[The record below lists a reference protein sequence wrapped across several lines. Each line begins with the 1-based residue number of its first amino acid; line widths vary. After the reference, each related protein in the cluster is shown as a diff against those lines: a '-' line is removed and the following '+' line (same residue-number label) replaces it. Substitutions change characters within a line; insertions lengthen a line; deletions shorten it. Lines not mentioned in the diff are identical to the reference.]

1 MISDYTINCLLYI
14 LSSLNKS
21 LIPIYLSV
29 ENKPFN
35 SYIRNMVYAK
45 YLAIALLI
53 VFFNTVVAQQFTHTN
68 VLVS

>member
-29 ENKPFN
+29 ENKPSN
-35 SYIRNMVYAK
+35 SSICNMVYEK

-53 VFFNTVVAQQFTHTN
+53 VFFNRAVAQ
-68 VLVS
+68 